1 MRILAQAG
9 GSTTGWRSWSPSS
22 RNVAGPTRCL
32 RTWQSSR
39 RTCARCAPPWS
50 ARRPRRSWLASTCTH
65 LRSVSMGVVHRFV
78 LRSECEY
85 LPSAGP
91 VRVERNLY
99 ADRSGGGRALCPLE
113 RRAGVIRGYW
123 TPRAAQLAT
132 WVTAH
137 LVPGEAEQ
145 LFGRLGGM
153 TPSRSTLD
161 RLPKE
166 LSERWERQRAEFEQ
180 SLRLTEEVPQEAV
193 IVAVSLDGVMV
204 PMKAGQRKEK
214 RAAAAA
220 AGKPTRGPAGYCEA
234 ACATVTV
241 YDHERAPLHTVRM
254 GRMPES
260 KKATIKGMLC
270 DELAAV
276 VAARPE
282 LEIVAVADGARDN
295 WRYFDR
301 ELPGAAQIADFYHA
315 VEHLGVALASAYG
328 EGSTRHKSQFKKLRY
343 VLEYEA
349 GGIDKVIRSLRHLR
363 DRFPRRKALRR
374 EVKCFQRNR
383 HRMRYLEF
391 TEQGWPIGSGMVEA
405 ACKTLVTQ
413 RLKRSGM
420 RWNTD
425 GGQAILTFRSAAQSQ
440 RFDRAWNLVASAYRT
455 DVPRSTTSSLS
466 SREGPPDARQS
477 RTYTQ
482 WEVIVAWALTSSAT
496 TPSACGAG
504 FPPGRT
510 PRSAGPRGRPRRPL
524 HPGVPADSA

>member
-1 MRILAQAG
+1 MEYSHKLAR
-9 GSTTGWRSWSPSS
+9 STTDTLEKL
-22 RNVAGPTRCL
+22 VAFIEER
-32 RTWQSSR
+32 
-39 RTCARCAPPWS
+39 
-50 ARRPRRSWLASTCTH
+50 RRSDSLSADVAEFEKDVRALCSAVERAATTEELARFDVH
-65 LRSVSMGVVHRFV
+65 APAVRVDGVVHRFV

-276 VAARPE
+276 
-282 LEIVAVADGARDN
+282 GARAQS
-295 WRYFDR
+295 WRSWL
-301 ELPGAAQIADFYHA
+301 LPMAHAITGATSTANCRGQPRSLTSIMPLSISGWLSHRPTVRARRDTSHSSRSCGTSSSTKLEA
-315 VEHLGVALASAYG
+315 
-328 EGSTRHKSQFKKLRY
+328 STRSS
-343 VLEYEA
+343 V
-349 GGIDKVIRSLRHLR
+349 
-363 DRFPRRKALRR
+363 
-374 EVKCFQRNR
+374 
-383 HRMRYLEF
+383 
-391 TEQGWPIGSGMVEA
+391 
-405 ACKTLVTQ
+405 
-413 RLKRSGM
+413 
-420 RWNTD
+420 
-425 GGQAILTFRSAAQSQ
+425 RSA
-440 RFDRAWNLVASAYRT
+440 T
-455 DVPRSTTSSLS
+455 
-466 SREGPPDARQS
+466 
-477 RTYTQ
+477 
-482 WEVIVAWALTSSAT
+482 SAT
-496 TPSACGAG
+496 ASLGA
-504 FPPGRT
+504 RHY
-510 PRSAGPRGRPRRPL
+510 AGK
-524 HPGVPADSA
+524 

>member
-1 MRILAQAG
+1 
-9 GSTTGWRSWSPSS
+9 
-22 RNVAGPTRCL
+22 
-32 RTWQSSR
+32 
-39 RTCARCAPPWS
+39 
-50 ARRPRRSWLASTCTH
+50 
-65 LRSVSMGVVHRFV
+65 
-78 LRSECEY
+78 
-85 LPSAGP
+85 
-91 VRVERNLY
+91 
-99 ADRSGGGRALCPLE
+99 
-113 RRAGVIRGYW
+113 
-123 TPRAAQLAT
+123 
-132 WVTAH
+132 
-137 LVPGEAEQ
+137 
-145 LFGRLGGM
+145 M

-349 GGIDKVIRSLRHLR
+349 GALLRGIDKVIRSLRHLR

-374 EVKCFQRNR
+374 EVKYFQRNR

-455 DVPRSTTSSLS
+455 DV
-466 SREGPPDARQS
+466 
-477 RTYTQ
+477 
-482 WEVIVAWALTSSAT
+482 
-496 TPSACGAG
+496 TPVDNV
-504 FPPGRT
+504 FPFQ
-510 PRSAGPRGRPRRPL
+510 PRR
-524 HPGVPADSA
+524 AA

>member
-1 MRILAQAG
+1 MEYSHKLAR
-9 GSTTGWRSWSPSS
+9 STTDTLEKL
-22 RNVAGPTRCL
+22 VAFIEER
-32 RTWQSSR
+32 
-39 RTCARCAPPWS
+39 
-50 ARRPRRSWLASTCTH
+50 RRSDSLSADVAEFEKDVRALCSAVERAATTEELARFDVH
-65 LRSVSMGVVHRFV
+65 APAVRVDGVVHRFV

-85 LPSAGP
+85 LTSAGP

-260 KKATIKGMLC
+260 KKATIKGRFCCKVWDHARESVGWTSLRGQSEHLV
-270 DELAAV
+270 DQLRLPDHVALRHPSRLSLAERMHDLD
-276 VAARPE
+276 AAQGPPRRGE
-282 LEIVAVADGARDN
+282 SLEAQHR
-295 WRYFDR
+295 
-301 ELPGAAQIADFYHA
+301 PGAAFDESVVLLDDVVQI
-315 VEHLGVALASAYG
+315 LALAKIR
-328 EGSTRHKSQFKKLRY
+328 TRSDESL
-343 VLEYEA
+343 VSDGLE
-349 GGIDKVIRSLRHLR
+349 R
-363 DRFPRRKALRR
+363 DR
-374 EVKCFQRNR
+374 V
-383 HRMRYLEF
+383 
-391 TEQGWPIGSGMVEA
+391 GGV
-405 ACKTLVTQ
+405 LVH
-413 RLKRSGM
+413 GHH
-420 RWNTD
+420 
-425 GGQAILTFRSAAQSQ
+425 A
-440 RFDRAWNLVASAYRT
+440 
-455 DVPRSTTSSLS
+455 
-466 SREGPPDARQS
+466 
-477 RTYTQ
+477 
-482 WEVIVAWALTSSAT
+482 
-496 TPSACGAG
+496 
-504 FPPGRT
+504 
-510 PRSAGPRGRPRRPL
+510 RGRRMSR
-524 HPGVPADSA
+524 A

>member
-1 MRILAQAG
+1 MEYSHKLAR
-9 GSTTGWRSWSPSS
+9 STTDTLEKL
-22 RNVAGPTRCL
+22 VAFIEER
-32 RTWQSSR
+32 
-39 RTCARCAPPWS
+39 
-50 ARRPRRSWLASTCTH
+50 RRSDSLSADVAEFEKDVRALCSAVERAATTEELARFDVH
-65 LRSVSMGVVHRFV
+65 APAVRVDGVVHRFV
-78 LRSECEY
+78 LRSECES
-85 LPSAGP
+85 LTSAGP

-374 EVKCFQRNR
+374 EVKYFQRNR

-455 DVPRSTTSSLS
+455 DV
-466 SREGPPDARQS
+466 
-477 RTYTQ
+477 
-482 WEVIVAWALTSSAT
+482 
-496 TPSACGAG
+496 TPVDNV
-504 FPPGRT
+504 FPFQ
-510 PRSAGPRGRPRRPL
+510 PRR
-524 HPGVPADSA
+524 AA

>member
-1 MRILAQAG
+1 
-9 GSTTGWRSWSPSS
+9 
-22 RNVAGPTRCL
+22 
-32 RTWQSSR
+32 
-39 RTCARCAPPWS
+39 
-50 ARRPRRSWLASTCTH
+50 
-65 LRSVSMGVVHRFV
+65 MGVVHRFV

-85 LPSAGP
+85 LTSAGP

-260 KKATIKGMLC
+260 KKAPIKGMLC

-374 EVKCFQRNR
+374 GSEVLPTQPAPDALPGVHRTGLAHRLRNGR
-383 HRMRYLEF
+383 SRLQDPCDTAAQAVGDAVEHRWRTSDPDFPLGSPEPAIRPRV
-391 TEQGWPIGSGMVEA
+391 ESGRIGLPDRCDPGR
-405 ACKTLVTQ
+405 Q
-413 RLKRSGM
+413 RLPFPAAKGRLM
-420 RWNTD
+420 RV
-425 GGQAILTFRSAAQSQ
+425 
-440 RFDRAWNLVASAYRT
+440 NL
-455 DVPRSTTSSLS
+455 
-466 SREGPPDARQS
+466 GP
-477 RTYTQ
+477 
-482 WEVIVAWALTSSAT
+482 
-496 TPSACGAG
+496 TPK
-504 FPPGRT
+504 
-510 PRSAGPRGRPRRPL
+510 
-524 HPGVPADSA
+524 

>member
-1 MRILAQAG
+1 MEYSHKLAR
-9 GSTTGWRSWSPSS
+9 STTDTLEKL
-22 RNVAGPTRCL
+22 VAFIEER
-32 RTWQSSR
+32 
-39 RTCARCAPPWS
+39 
-50 ARRPRRSWLASTCTH
+50 RRSDSLSADVAEFEKDVRALCSAVERAATTEELARFDVHAPAVRVDGGECI
-65 LRSVSMGVVHRFV
+65 VSSCVASASPFPPPA
-78 LRSECEY
+78 
-85 LPSAGP
+85 PSAS
-91 VRVERNLY
+91 
-99 ADRSGGGRALCPLE
+99 SGISTPTAAAGAEALCPLE
-113 RRAGVIRGYW
+113 RRAGVIRGDW

-276 VAARPE
+276 AAARPE

-374 EVKCFQRNR
+374 EVKYFQRNR

-455 DVPRSTTSSLS
+455 DV
-466 SREGPPDARQS
+466 
-477 RTYTQ
+477 
-482 WEVIVAWALTSSAT
+482 
-496 TPSACGAG
+496 TPVDNV
-504 FPPGRT
+504 FPFQ
-510 PRSAGPRGRPRRPL
+510 PRR
-524 HPGVPADSA
+524 AA

>member
-1 MRILAQAG
+1 MEYSHKLAR
-9 GSTTGWRSWSPSS
+9 STTDTLEKL
-22 RNVAGPTRCL
+22 VAFIEER
-32 RTWQSSR
+32 
-39 RTCARCAPPWS
+39 
-50 ARRPRRSWLASTCTH
+50 RRSDSLSADVAEFEKDVRALCSAVERAATTEELARFDVH
-65 LRSVSMGVVHRFV
+65 APAVRVDGVVHRFV

-85 LPSAGP
+85 LTSAGP

-161 RLPKE
+161 RLPQE

-282 LEIVAVADGARDN
+282 LERGAM
-295 WRYFDR
+295 
-301 ELPGAAQIADFYHA
+301 AHA
-315 VEHLGVALASAYG
+315 IT
-328 EGSTRHKSQFKKLRY
+328 GSTANCRGQP
-343 VLEYEA
+343 
-349 GGIDKVIRSLRHLR
+349 RSLAISE
-363 DRFPRRKALRR
+363 FPKGRKYLISLSFRGKASVRPAQVGGFDVNIIHSTAVRGRGDLVAYRWALWKLTAPWTTAR
-374 EVKCFQRNR
+374 
-383 HRMRYLEF
+383 
-391 TEQGWPIGSGMVEA
+391 TW
-405 ACKTLVTQ
+405 KTL
-413 RLKRSGM
+413 R
-420 RWNTD
+420 
-425 GGQAILTFRSAAQSQ
+425 
-440 RFDRAWNLVASAYRT
+440 
-455 DVPRSTTSSLS
+455 
-466 SREGPPDARQS
+466 
-477 RTYTQ
+477 
-482 WEVIVAWALTSSAT
+482 
-496 TPSACGAG
+496 GAPQG
-504 FPPGRT
+504 IKSFTKNPERPQNSVGKPG
-510 PRSAGPRGRPRRPL
+510 
-524 HPGVPADSA
+524 

>member
-1 MRILAQAG
+1 M
-9 GSTTGWRSWSPSS
+9 
-22 RNVAGPTRCL
+22 
-32 RTWQSSR
+32 
-39 RTCARCAPPWS
+39 
-50 ARRPRRSWLASTCTH
+50 
-65 LRSVSMGVVHRFV
+65 
-78 LRSECEY
+78 
-85 LPSAGP
+85 
-91 VRVERNLY
+91 
-99 ADRSGGGRALCPLE
+99 
-113 RRAGVIRGYW
+113 
-123 TPRAAQLAT
+123 
-132 WVTAH
+132 
-137 LVPGEAEQ
+137 
-145 LFGRLGGM
+145 
-153 TPSRSTLD
+153 
-161 RLPKE
+161 
-166 LSERWERQRAEFEQ
+166 
-180 SLRLTEEVPQEAV
+180 
-193 IVAVSLDGVMV
+193 
-204 PMKAGQRKEK
+204 
-214 RAAAAA
+214 
-220 AGKPTRGPAGYCEA
+220 
-234 ACATVTV
+234 TV

-374 EVKCFQRNR
+374 EVKYFQRNR

-455 DVPRSTTSSLS
+455 DV
-466 SREGPPDARQS
+466 
-477 RTYTQ
+477 
-482 WEVIVAWALTSSAT
+482 
-496 TPSACGAG
+496 TPVDNV
-504 FPPGRT
+504 FPFQ
-510 PRSAGPRGRPRRPL
+510 PRR
-524 HPGVPADSA
+524 AA